1 MQYEVGDTIRI
12 REDLVTAGERGDF
25 DNRCGYNDDM
35 AEFAGRTLT
44 VASVKRRTNYTIYT
58 VIEDNGTWSWTTDM
72 LDPAFAEGSM
82 YVPKEEKN
90 MVHEAVERINM
101 DDIKANIYE
110 TLELCEIYHPTDKGI
125 KAVLDNW
132 AEKKGR
138 ADVWNGNSI
147 LDILSKHPD
156 YVPEKG
162 YIVKKNEY
170 DRGVDG
176 RVIKDVLAQIEYAV
190 SYPTAY
196 VLKAVEIKPWSYREC
211 SDICHKLQLVA
222 DAMCVDDSNMRYRNM
237 TYDEVNNERKT
248 WRKRLEI
255 LEETYHVT
263 DGMCFNREDVER
275 MYKVRDLMHEIK
287 NHVSDQISGMSE
299 DDLKQPLLIDDEI
312 FNMIENSNLEIR
324 GIRIGQKF
332 NKVIGKILSETGIKD
347 GWNNYNKEFAR
358 LCDAASPTKFTRFT
372 IISANPV
379 DYYRMSFGSSWSS
392 CQTIDKL
399 GKYRPSSG
407 GDSYEGMHASGTASY
422 QGDESSIIMYTVDKS
437 YEGSDYEMQPKI
449 NRCMF
454 HLGEGKFVM
463 GRVYPQGTDGE
474 EEVYRQWRNIFQ
486 QIIAEC
492 MGVPNYWKTLKDVNE
507 KLENVRSEGTHY
519 RDYQYDYCNIAGW
532 SYIKPTAE
540 TTPSNKYIRIGS
552 QPICPQCGKTH
563 WEDDNIECSSCRSD
577 FEYECACCGA
587 VHDREDM
594 YEIDGEW
601 YCSDCCFYCEYH
613 EEYECGDSY
622 YVHNYGD
629 VCENA
634 LYESGDFATCEYC
647 GDHYYIGN
655 GDDGIETED
664 GYWYCDS
671 SCAENAGYVL
681 CDDDCWYRESETHYC
696 EECDRTVPDRDW
708 DDSMEMCTR
717 CVEERANTVE
727 TVDQI
732 A

>member
-1 MQYEVGDTIRI
+1 MQYEVGDTIKI
-12 REDLVTAGERGDF
+12 REDLVTAGENGDF
-25 DNRCGYNDDM
+25 DGRCGYNDDM
-35 AEFAGRTLT
+35 AEFAGRILT
-44 VASVKRRTNYTIYT
+44 VTSVDTRRGYTIYT
-58 VIEDNGTWSWTTDM
+58 VIEDKGIWSWTTDM

-90 MVHEAVERINM
+90 MVHEAVERIDL
-101 DDIKANIYE
+101 DDVKAKIYE

-125 KAVLDNW
+125 DAVLDNW
-132 AEKKGR
+132 KEKKGR
-138 ADVWNGNSI
+138 ADVWNGNSV
-147 LDILSKHPD
+147 LDVLSKHPD

-170 DRGVDG
+170 DRGVDSK
-176 RVIKDVLAQIEYAV
+176 VIVDVLSQIEYATH
-190 SYPTAY
+190 YPTSY
-196 VLKAVEIKPWSYREC
+196 ILKPVEIRPWSYMEC
-211 SDICHKLQLVA
+211 SNIVDRMERISQGLAA
-222 DAMCVDDSNMRYRNM
+222 DPSNMRYRGM
-237 TYDEVNNERKT
+237 TYEEVVAEKQT
-248 WRKRLEI
+248 WIKRMNI
-255 LEETYHVT
+255 LSEEYHIM
-263 DGMCFNREDVER
+263 DGNCYTFEDIDK
-275 MYKVRDLMHEIK
+275 MDKLTHLISKIK
-287 NHVSDQISGMSE
+287 NKISEQITDMTE
-299 DDLKQPLLIDDEI
+299 DGLKQPLLISVEI
-312 FNMIENSNLEIR
+312 FNMIENSGLEIR
-324 GIRIGQKF
+324 GIRVGQKF
-332 NKVIGKILSETGIKD
+332 NKVIGKILTETGVKD
-347 GWNNYNKEFAR
+347 NWSDYNKEFAR

-407 GDSYEGMHASGTASY
+407 GDSYEGMHASGTSSY

-454 HLGEGKFVM
+454 HLGKGKFVM

-492 MGVPNYWKTLKDVNE
+492 MGLPNYWKTLKDLGE
-507 KLENVRSEGTHY
+507 KEDQIRSEGTHY
-519 RDYQYDYCNIAGW
+519 RDYLYDYCNIAGW

-540 TTPSNKYIRIGS
+540 TTPSNKYIKIGS
-552 QPICPQCGKTH
+552 QPICPQCGETH
-563 WEDDNIECSSCRSD
+563 WEDDNIECSSCRSY
-577 FEYECACCGA
+577 FEHECACCGA
-587 VHDREDM
+587 TMDREDM
-594 YEIDGEW
+594 HEIDGEW
-601 YCSDCCFYCEYH
+601 YCEDCCFYCEYH
-613 EEYECGDSY
+613 QEWEHEDSY
-622 YVHNYGD
+622 YVHSYGD
-629 VCENA
+629 ICEYA

-655 GDDGIETED
+655 GDDGITTED
-664 GYWYCDS
+664 GYWFCDS

-696 EECDRTVPDRDW
+696 DVCGSRVHDRDW
-708 DDSMEMCTR
+708 DDELEMCDR
-717 CVEERANTVE
+717 CAEERVDDVEEE
-727 TVDQI
+727 GI

>member
-1 MQYEVGDTIRI
+1 MRYEVGDTIRI
-12 REDLVTAGERGDF
+12 REDLVTAGENGDF
-25 DNRCGYNDDM
+25 ENKCGYNDDM

-44 VASVKRRTNYTIYT
+44 VKSVDTSRGYEIYR
-58 VIEDNGTWSWTTDM
+58 VVEDNGMWSWSTPM
-72 LDPAFAEGSM
+72 LDHSFGNINM

-90 MVHEAVERINM
+90 MVHEAVERINL
-101 DDIKANIYE
+101 DDVKANIYE

-125 KAVLDNW
+125 DAVLDNW
-132 AEKKGR
+132 KEKKGR
-138 ADVWNGNSI
+138 ADVWNGNSV
-147 LDILSKHPD
+147 LDVLSKHPD

-170 DRGVDG
+170 DRGVDSK
-176 RVIKDVLAQIEYAV
+176 VITNVLGQIEYAV
-190 SYPTAY
+190 SHPTSY
-196 VLKAVEIKPWSYREC
+196 ILKPVEIRPWTYMEC
-211 SDICHKLQLVA
+211 SLIVNKLERIMEGLS
-222 DAMCVDDSNMRYRNM
+222 VDPSHMTYRDM
-237 TYDEVNNERKT
+237 TYDDVMKEKDVWNR
-248 WRKRLEI
+248 RLH
-255 LEETYHVT
+255 LLAEEYYIAESKCYDRTEM
-263 DGMCFNREDVER
+263 GR
-275 MYKVRDLMHEIK
+275 MDELTHLIHKIK
-287 NHVSDQISGMSE
+287 EYISTKIAEMSDE
-299 DDLKQPLLIDDEI
+299 ELKQPLLIDEEI
-312 FNMIENSNLEIR
+312 FNMIENTNLEIR

-332 NKVIGKILSETGIKD
+332 NKVIGKILAETGVKNN
-347 GWNNYNKEFAR
+347 WNNYNKEFAR

-392 CQTIDKL
+392 CQTIDKR
-399 GKYRPSSG
+399 GFYRPSDG
-407 GDSYEGMHASGTASY
+407 GDNYEGMHASGTASY

-492 MGVPNYWKTLKDVNE
+492 MGLPNYWKTLKDVNE
-507 KLENVRSEGTHY
+507 KCEQLRSEGTHY

-540 TTPSNKYIRIGS
+540 TTPTTKYIKIGS
-552 QPICPQCGKTH
+552 QPICPQCGRSH

-594 YEIDGEW
+594 HEIDGEY
-601 YCSDCCFYCEYH
+601 YCDDCCFWCEYH

-629 VCENA
+629 VCEYA

-647 GDHYYIGN
+647 NDHYYIGN

-671 SCAENAGYVL
+671 SCVEAAGYVY
-681 CDDDCWYRESETHYC
+681 CDDDGWYRESETHYC
-696 EECDRTVPDRDW
+696 EVCGQTVHDRDW
-708 DDSMEMCTR
+708 DDDLEMCTR
-717 CVEERANTVE
+717 CAEERSDDNE
-727 TVDQI
+727 EENI